1 VMQIAVSA
9 SNAPDGGAAFT
20 LEFGAGLIV
29 QA

>member
-1 VMQIAVSA
+1 VSA

-29 QA
+29 QAGDG